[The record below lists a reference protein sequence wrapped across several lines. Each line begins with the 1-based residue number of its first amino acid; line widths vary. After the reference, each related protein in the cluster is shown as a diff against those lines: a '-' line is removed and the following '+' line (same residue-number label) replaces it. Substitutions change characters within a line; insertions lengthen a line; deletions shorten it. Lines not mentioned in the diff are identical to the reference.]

1 MLLLLRAAALLCA
14 ALCAHAARAE
24 RHDGLA
30 EAAAVPRAKAGAEL
44 NTTSPR
50 AEHFQKTVAQTSQ
63 IKDAVERVHVKTQA
77 AKEAAVA
84 VKDSFG
90 QYQGTI
96 TALKGQLDR
105 VDGAASQFEGE
116 LLEHLAGDEAVR
128 LQPFEEYQPQFGGA
142 RGAGEVAVPH
152 ADGAGETNVSNVKI
166 GDIEDAGE
174 PPMGASLSSAAG
186 ENTTAELSFLEG
198 GRRSRQAN
206 ATAEDK
212 PKETTAPKTEVHSS
226 GTAAGE
232 TPSAGAS
239 GGNRFEKSVQQ
250 SGQIKAAVGKVKDKV
265 ELTRQAA
272 VKVKQGFEDY
282 KGKVVEM
289 KNQLAEVDKQ
299 QHEYHEKLLGHF
311 DGEESDRMSAFD
323 NAPSLESE
331 GSSNATAAASGL
343 LQARERL
350 QPSKEH
356 VKVSA
361 GGSLHA
367 ARH

>member
-1 MLLLLRAAALLCA
+1 MPENVLRISG
-14 ALCAHAARAE
+14 E
-24 RHDGLA
+24 
-30 EAAAVPRAKAGAEL
+30 GAEIPMHRHPTGHRSVDL
-44 NTTSPR
+44 TQLPPEKFKIDQS
-50 AEHFQKTVAQTSQ
+50 VA
-63 IKDAVERVHVKTQA
+63 D
-77 AKEAAVA
+77 
-84 VKDSFG
+84 
-90 QYQGTI
+90 
-96 TALKGQLDR
+96 QLL
-105 VDGAASQFEGE
+105 GPIFW
-116 LLEHLAGDEAVR
+116 
-128 LQPFEEYQPQFGGA
+128 
-142 RGAGEVAVPH
+142 
-152 ADGAGETNVSNVKI
+152 
-166 GDIEDAGE
+166 
-174 PPMGASLSSAAG
+174 
-186 ENTTAELSFLEG
+186 
-198 GRRSRQAN
+198 GRQRNSDQAN

-343 LQARERL
+343 LQAHERL